1 MGVPVNNLNLAVLHG
16 PLSADPEI
24 RTLPSGSQVA
34 NLAVRTPAADRST
47 SVPVTVWDPP
57 AWVSEIAEGDDVI
70 VLGAVRRRFY
80 RNGNGTGSR
89 VDVEAAFIGRPGKR
103 QLGTV
108 ARRVEVALAGLL
120 ADAG

>member
-1 MGVPVNNLNLAVLHG
+1 MNSLNLAVLHG

-108 ARRVEVALAGLL
+108 VRRVEVALAALL
-120 ADAG
+120 ADG